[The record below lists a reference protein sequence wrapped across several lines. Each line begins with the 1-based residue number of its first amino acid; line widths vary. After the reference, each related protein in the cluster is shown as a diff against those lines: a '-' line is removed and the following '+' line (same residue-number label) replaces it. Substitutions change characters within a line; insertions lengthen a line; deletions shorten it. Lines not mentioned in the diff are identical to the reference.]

1 MSQKKNRMNEK
12 YNYYV
17 NNVAPKPKYVTNCM
31 KAFFAGGTVCII
43 GFILQN
49 WIESRGVDQK
59 TAGTIVIMVLIISAQ
74 FITGLGI
81 YDDLVK
87 FAGAGLIVPITGF
100 ANAIVSPA
108 MEYKKEGIVL
118 GTGAKLFSLAGPVL
132 VCGYSSSVIIGII
145 YAVIT

>member
-31 KAFFAGGTVCII
+31 KAFFVGGTVCII

>member
-31 KAFFAGGTVCII
+31 KAFFVGGTVCII

-49 WIESRGVDQK
+49 GIESRGVDQK

-74 FITGLGI
+74 FLTGLGI

>member
-1 MSQKKNRMNEK
+1 
-12 YNYYV
+12 
-17 NNVAPKPKYVTNCM
+17 
-31 KAFFAGGTVCII
+31 
-43 GFILQN
+43 
-49 WIESRGVDQK
+49 
-59 TAGTIVIMVLIISAQ
+59 MVLIISAQ